1 VPAKAVILLL
11 SPDRPYLKDPITIP
25 RKHLVVGM
33 LFAVVCLFNV
43 LCKFSGQDDPVSDP
57 YGQVY
62 AGSAACVSCHK
73 NIYDSFIHSAHW
85 LDSRPPSAQSI
96 RGSFHPRRNRFSYRS
111 SLSVVMERK
120 DSGFYQTAYRDGR
133 AYRTDIFGMVIG
145 SGRKGQSYLYWR
157 GEQLFQLPVSYFT
170 PMDEW
175 CNSPGYTTD
184 SPFFDR
190 RVPASCLECHTT
202 NARTVFRGNRKY
214 GDLFDKRQLV
224 YGIDCEKCHG
234 PGARHAAFHT
244 EHPGETTGVYIINAG
259 RLTRQQ
265 QLDACALCHSG
276 SRLPLKPAF
285 SFRVGDK
292 LNDFSE
298 AKYHEENSATLDVHG
313 NQYGLLTASRCFAG
327 SALTCSNCHNPHAN
341 EAGNLKMFSRRC
353 MSCHDGA
360 LHKTCAMPSTPGL
373 VLSNN
378 CIDCHMPALPSQR
391 IVLGLSHTADT
402 ERSISNMVR
411 THRIAVY
418 AAASQAY
425 LKTLKA
431 APH

>member
-1 VPAKAVILLL
+1 VRAKAVILLL
-11 SPDRPYLKDPITIP
+11 SPDKPYLKDPITIP

-57 YGQVY
+57 YGQFY

-73 NIYDSFIHSAHW
+73 NIYDSFIHTAHW
-85 LDSRPPSAQSI
+85 QDSRPASAQSI
-96 RGSFHPRRNRFSYRS
+96 RGSFEPDRNRFSYRS

-175 CNSPGYTTD
+175 CNSPGYTAD

-202 NARTVFRGNRKY
+202 NARTVFRGNREY
-214 GDLFDKRQLV
+214 EDLFDKRQLV

-276 SRLPLKPAF
+276 SRFPLKPAF

-327 SALTCSNCHNPHAN
+327 SALTCSNCHNPHAS

-360 LHKTCAMPSTPGL
+360 LHKTCTMPSTPGL
-373 VLSNN
+373 VLSDN
-378 CIDCHMPALPSQR
+378 CIDCHMPALASQR
-391 IVLGLSHTADT
+391 IVLGLSRSADT
-402 ERSISNMVR
+402 GRSISNMVR

-418 AAASQAY
+418 TAASQAY
-425 LKTLKA
+425 LKMLKA
-431 APH
+431 GRR